1 MCDMI
6 ESEKS
11 FPLRA
16 VTGGVL
22 AMFLAFGVG
31 RFAYTPLLPLM
42 QEQTGLA
49 VDMAG
54 YLASMMYLGYL
65 SGSVIV
71 TKTLARFGPSKM
83 LNCGLVLLVLTT
95 GAMSSGEV
103 FESWSFI
110 MFGIGFSSAMVFL
123 ATLSLIIGIFLDYGA
138 GWLTASLYSGI
149 GLAIV
154 LIGLVV
160 PVVGKFADWQG
171 AWIFVALTALFA
183 GGACHLLLKPYNHK
197 QPKSLST
204 EAAWTA
210 PGAKR
215 AAFFLIAAYFLHG
228 FSYTIG
234 GTFMV
239 AMLSEFPG
247 LHGRAHIGWILVGAM
262 VIPSCLIWPV
272 IASRLGEAK
281 TVTLLLILQ
290 ALANIIVVI
299 WATQTGILVGAAVF
313 GSTFLAI
320 PGLVLG
326 RIAKLAGIKK
336 DQIIGLATILF
347 GIAMVLG
354 PSVGGL
360 IAKLTGSFDRSLI
373 MASIALLIGAGI
385 SMLAESSTSVAKCSS
400 DVHGEVPS

>member
-1 MCDMI
+1 MD
-6 ESEKS
+6 ELSGSKS
-11 FPLRA
+11 KFPIRA
-16 VTGGVL
+16 VTGGLL

-42 QEQTGLA
+42 QEQAGLA

-65 SGSVIV
+65 SGSIIV
-71 TKTLARFGPSKM
+71 TKTLAKFGPSKM
-83 LNCGLVLLVLTT
+83 LNCGLVLLVLTSW
-95 GAMSSGEV
+95 AMSSGEV
-103 FESWSFI
+103 FGYWAFI

-123 ATLSLIIGIFLDYGA
+123 ATLSLILGVFLDYGA

-154 LIGLVV
+154 FIGLVV
-160 PVVGKFADWQG
+160 PEIDKFYGWQG

-183 GGACHLLLKPYNHK
+183 GGACHFLLKPYNHK
-197 QPKSLST
+197 LQKSLST
-204 EAAWTA
+204 DVAWTS

-215 AAFFLIAAYFLHG
+215 AVSFLIASYCLHG

-247 LHGRAHIGWILVGAM
+247 LHGHAHIGWILVGAM

-272 IASRLGEAK
+272 IASRLGETK
-281 TVTLLLILQ
+281 TVTLLLTLQ
-290 ALANIIVVI
+290 ALANIIVII

-354 PSVGGL
+354 PSVGGI

-373 MASIALLIGAGI
+373 MASIALFIGSGI
-385 SMLAESSTSVAKCSS
+385 CMLAESPKSMEKCSS
-400 DVHGEVPS
+400 HARGEA